1 MTQQLLTASSSR
13 YAPLA
18 SLRASLFGEIL
29 LCVDTRTQEEVVVK
43 TVDLVLARE
52 RKSRTHEQVQED
64 VLKEVDVLAQLG
76 ALGGHANVI
85 AMREYFVSD
94 DQQELYV
101 VMEYCEGGDLLD
113 SCVQSTPEQS
123 VPSLDGSSPVS
134 YSVSSSVTESLAGG
148 LSRRIPEYLALG
160 YLRDVLA
167 GLRFLHANGI
177 AHRDLSLENIL
188 LRGGR
193 AVIADFGLCAQQ
205 QQSSSDEFVCSE
217 IVGKHYYIAP
227 EVATQSSYDPRLTD
241 IWSLGVAFFIL
252 LTSSPPFELA
262 IMEDQGFRFVAKHG
276 IKAVLKAWELADTIS
291 EASQDLLERML
302 QVDARRRISTSE
314 ILRHPAVTGFP
325 TSPVSACDTLL

>member
-1 MTQQLLTASSSR
+1 MTQLTASSTR
-13 YAPLA
+13 YTPLA

-29 LCVDTRTQEEVVVK
+29 LCVDTHTQEEVVVK
-43 TVDLVLARE
+43 TVDLALARK
-52 RKSRTHEQVQED
+52 RQSRTHEQVQED

-85 AMREYFVSD
+85 TMREYFVSD

-101 VMEYCEGGDLLD
+101 VMDYCEGGDLLD
-113 SCVQSTPEQS
+113 SCVQSTPEQI
-123 VPSLDGSSPVS
+123 VPSLDSSSPICYTAS
-134 YSVSSSVTESLAGG
+134 TADSEGAER
-148 LSRRIPEYLALG
+148 SRRIPEYLALG

-205 QQSSSDEFVCSE
+205 QQSRDEFVCSE

-227 EVATQSSYDPRLTD
+227 EVAIQSQYDPRLAD
-241 IWSLGVAFFIL
+241 IWSLGVAYFIL

-276 IKAVLKAWELADTIS
+276 IKAVLKAWGLTDTIS
-291 EASQDLLERML
+291 AASQDLLECML
-302 QVDARRRISTSE
+302 QVDARRRISTNE